1 MGFLKNLLKKKDI
14 TKEDINKVAELATNA
29 VENSVEREKNAE
41 KVKELKDEAG
51 EILEG
56 MDKGI
61 TKEEEVIAYIKELT
75 KAGIESIELEA
86 ERKKLQE
93 AFEK

>member
-14 TKEDINKVAELATNA
+14 TKEDINKVAELTTNA

-61 TKEEEVIAYIKELT
+61 TKEEEVIAYVKELT

>member
-14 TKEDINKVAELATNA
+14 TKEDINKVAELTTNA